1 MEELVL
7 TEPDVIPEKVTNKY
21 HVISLTL
28 DMTTVALDGEP
39 GLIGII
45 LRDNN
50 GERFTHSYVGKQA
63 MDLIKF
69 LNTANLTTK
78 SMHKRVLEKLSAD
91 GVLPGSVTGAPDVVA
106 MDDNG

>member
-7 TEPDVIPEKVTNKY
+7 TDPEVIPEKVTNKY
-21 HVISLTL
+21 HVISLVL
-28 DMTTVALDGEP
+28 DTVSEAVLGEP
-39 GLIGII
+39 GLISIT

-50 GERFTHSYVGKQA
+50 GGYSYHSYLGDEATA
-63 MDLIKF
+63 MIKT

-91 GVLPGSVTGAPDVVA
+91 GKLPGTVQGTPDP
-106 MDDNG
+106 